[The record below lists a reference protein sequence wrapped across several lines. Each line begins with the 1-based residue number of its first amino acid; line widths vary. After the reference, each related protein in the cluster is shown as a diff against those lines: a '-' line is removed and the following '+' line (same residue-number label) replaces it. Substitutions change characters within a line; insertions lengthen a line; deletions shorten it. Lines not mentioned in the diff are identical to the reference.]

1 MIKHTLSDK
10 LGILKAPKN
19 NCNSL
24 KALIVGNHP
33 SFIKGGG
40 GGGGLGPSKN
50 WVTWVEAKIL
60 LERGDNLEKG
70 GIDIEMGGLP
80 LFYYFTV
87 FQGFCN

>member
-40 GGGGLGPSKN
+40 GGGLGPSKN
-50 WVTWVEAKIL
+50 
-60 LERGDNLEKG
+60 
-70 GIDIEMGGLP
+70 
-80 LFYYFTV
+80 
-87 FQGFCN
+87 

>member
-40 GGGGLGPSKN
+40 GGGVRTFQKLSHWGGGKDFA
-50 WVTWVEAKIL
+50 TK
-60 LERGDNLEKG
+60 RG
-70 GIDIEMGGLP
+70 
-80 LFYYFTV
+80 
-87 FQGFCN
+87 